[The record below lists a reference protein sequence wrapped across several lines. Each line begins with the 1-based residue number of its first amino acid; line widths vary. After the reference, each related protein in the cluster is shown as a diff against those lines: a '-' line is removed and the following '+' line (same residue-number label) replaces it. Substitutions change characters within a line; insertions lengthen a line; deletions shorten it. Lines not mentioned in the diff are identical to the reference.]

1 MLSVAPLSAGA
12 PASVHVPDD
21 LIGQAGG
28 QVVVPIKIDAAE
40 GIRGAEIH
48 LHYDSDLLQADE
60 AGVAAGS
67 VWLEGDAH
75 VVANVDA
82 AAGTI
87 VVFVFAAE
95 GLDSAGG
102 SLLEIQFAVR
112 GSPPGGSSTTLDLAK
127 VRLNEGAIA
136 LDAEPAVGADPTDGR
151 ITFVTPGQT
160 AGISGVVYADAN
172 GNNQPDAHEGVPGV
186 KVMLIDAGGGQSR
199 EAVTGDGGRYEFS
212 GLARGSYR
220 VVERQPEA
228 FLDGGPN
235 EILVDLA
242 EGQELADQNFRER
255 GLRPE
260 YVYNR
265 LLTTTV
271 QPAGSTAWTSAVRQ
285 IVDDA
290 GSAVIE
296 AQAFSAAS
304 AVAIAATSIPVE
316 NPVLVEIAA
325 QAAAP
330 DAAMIAMPVPADS
343 GAAETGQGDSELAAS
358 VSVVA
363 LEIEPH
369 RESALSAAGQ
379 IAAAR
384 ASWSAESA
392 SDAPA
397 QVAAPM
403 EIANEGDAADD
414 LRLLAANCLA
424 SPSSSK
430 RHESIDLAVE
440 TSPLWMLEY

>member
-1 MLSVAPLSAGA
+1 MLSVAPLNAGA

-28 QVVVPIKIDAAE
+28 QVVVPVKINAAE

-48 LHYDSDLLQADE
+48 LHYDNELLQADE
-60 AGVAAGS
+60 AAVAAGS
-67 VWLEGDAH
+67 IWLQGDAH
-75 VVANVDA
+75 VVANVDDS
-82 AAGTI
+82 AGTI

-95 GLDSAGG
+95 GLDSASG
-102 SLLEIQFAVR
+102 SLLEIQFVVR

-136 LDAEPAVGADPTDGR
+136 LDAEPVAGADPTDGR

-160 AGISGVVYADAN
+160 AGISGVVYADTN
-172 GNNQPDAHEGVPGV
+172 SNNQPDAHEGVPGV
-186 KVMLIDAGGGQSR
+186 KVVLVDAGGGQSR
-199 EAVTGDGGRYEFS
+199 EALTGDGGRYEFS
-212 GLARGSYR
+212 DLAPGSYR
-220 VVERQPEA
+220 IVERQPEA

-242 EGQELADQNFRER
+242 EGQDLADQNFRER

-290 GSAVIE
+290 DSAVQE
-296 AQAFSAAS
+296 TQAFSAVS
-304 AVAIAATSIPVE
+304 IAAASIPLE
-316 NPVLVEIAA
+316 NPVSVDLAV

-330 DAAMIAMPVPADS
+330 VAAMIATPAPADS
-343 GAAETGQGDSELAAS
+343 RAVETEQGDSELAAS

-384 ASWSAESA
+384 ASWPADAA
-392 SDAPA
+392 SDAPG

-403 EIANEGDAADD
+403 EITNEGDAADD

-440 TSPLWMLEY
+440 TSPHWMLDY